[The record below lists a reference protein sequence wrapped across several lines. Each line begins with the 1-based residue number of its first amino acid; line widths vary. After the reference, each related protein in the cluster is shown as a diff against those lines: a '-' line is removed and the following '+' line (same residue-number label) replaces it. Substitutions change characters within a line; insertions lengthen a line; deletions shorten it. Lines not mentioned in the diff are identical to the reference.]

1 MPYGNGPGPW
11 LTRPMR
17 NPLAVI
23 TGIVLVLAGSLFTLQ
38 GLGYVGG
45 SAMTDVDFWAI
56 AGPAIAGLGVALV
69 IVGLRKNER

>member
-1 MPYGNGPGPW
+1 
-11 LTRPMR
+11 MR

-45 SAMTDVDFWAI
+45 SAMTDVEFWAI

-69 IVGLRKNER
+69 IVGLHKNER

>member
-1 MPYGNGPGPW
+1 MPYGAAGGAW

-17 NPLAVI
+17 NPPAVI
-23 TGIVLVLAGSLFTLQ
+23 AGVVMVLAGLLFTLQ

-45 SAMTDVDFWAI
+45 SPMSDVDFWAI

-69 IVGLRKNER
+69 IVGLRGGDR